1 MINYSDKFSK
11 NFKEVDLSSKTEAY
25 LRQDNKDVKC
35 ETLDDYKEFAK
46 QIQKQRDYYFTLK
59 LDGNVVWSNEEGI
72 GTDTPEKVRPK
83 RTKIEK
89 PNADTLDSR
98 NIVVAFFLLLLSII
112 SLFKLR
118 KKNTI

>member
-35 ETLDDYKEFAK
+35 KTLDDYREFAK

-59 LDGNVVWSNEEGI
+59 LDGKTIWSNEEGI